1 MRIGLNETSR
11 NHFFN
16 AMFGK
21 NLFFPKTK
29 IIKIGLGVFSKH
41 TFKSKKTF
49 GKNIVSQTGS

>member
-1 MRIGLNETSR
+1 
-11 NHFFN
+11 
-16 AMFGK
+16 MFGK

-29 IIKIGLGVFSKH
+29 IVKIGLGVFSKH